1 MNKILLVED
10 EKAIRSFTKI
20 NLEQAG
26 FKVLEAETGEM
37 GVEVARKENPDV
49 VVLDIMLPG
58 ISGYDV
64 CNILRSEMPDIGII
78 MLTAKT
84 QEVDKILGL
93 ESGTDDY
100 MIKPFNPQEL
110 VLRTKSLLRRMGKDN
125 NDKDSNIIED
135 SPFVLD
141 SYSRTFTKDNEAIDL
156 TPTEL
161 SIVKIFMENPGKA
174 FSRDEI
180 MDLSWGKEFD
190 GDSKIVD
197 VNIRRIRAKIED
209 DASNPKYIKTV
220 WGVGYRWRE

>member
-1 MNKILLVED
+1 MLF
-10 EKAIRSFTKI
+10 RS
-20 NLEQAG
+20 
-26 FKVLEAETGEM
+26 
-37 GVEVARKENPDV
+37 
-49 VVLDIMLPG
+49 
-58 ISGYDV
+58 
-64 CNILRSEMPDIGII
+64 
-78 MLTAKT
+78 
-84 QEVDKILGL
+84 
-93 ESGTDDY
+93 
-100 MIKPFNPQEL
+100 
-110 VLRTKSLLRRMGKDN
+110 LRTKSLLRRMGKDN

>member
-10 EKAIRSFTKI
+10 EEAIRKFTKI

-26 FKVLEAETGEM
+26 FETIEAETGEK
-37 GVEVARKENPDV
+37 GVELALSERPEV

-58 ISGYDV
+58 IDGYEV
-64 CNILRSEMPDIGII
+64 CNILRKEMPEIGII

-110 VLRTKSLLRRMGKDN
+110 ILRIKSLLRRMGS
-125 NDKDSNIIED
+125 DKDENVIKD
-135 SPFVLD
+135 GPFVLD
-141 SYSRTFTKDNEAIDL
+141 TYSRTFTKNGEKIDL

-161 SIVKIFMENPGKA
+161 SIIKIFMTNSGRA

-180 MDLSWGKEFD
+180 MDLSWGKDFD

-197 VNIRRIRAKIED
+197 VNIRRIRTKIED
-209 DASNPKYIKTV
+209 DSSNPEYIKTV
-220 WGVGYRWRE
+220 WGVGYRWRD

>member
-84 QEVDKILGL
+84 QE
-93 ESGTDDY
+93 
-100 MIKPFNPQEL
+100 
-110 VLRTKSLLRRMGKDN
+110 
-125 NDKDSNIIED
+125 
-135 SPFVLD
+135 
-141 SYSRTFTKDNEAIDL
+141 
-156 TPTEL
+156 
-161 SIVKIFMENPGKA
+161 
-174 FSRDEI
+174 EI
-180 MDLSWGKEFD
+180 G
-190 GDSKIVD
+190 
-197 VNIRRIRAKIED
+197 RA
-209 DASNPKYIKTV
+209 SC
-220 WGVGYRWRE
+220 RERV